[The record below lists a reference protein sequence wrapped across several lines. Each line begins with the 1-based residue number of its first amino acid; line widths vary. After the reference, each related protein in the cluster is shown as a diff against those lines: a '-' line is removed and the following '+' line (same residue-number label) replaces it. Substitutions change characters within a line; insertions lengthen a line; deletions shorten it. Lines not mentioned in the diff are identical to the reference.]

1 MIQRMLRPAHG
12 RVNGKRRE
20 RCHERNA
27 RVALVK
33 PPDRPTARCAGRH
46 AADTHRAQMH
56 RPFPSCSLCL
66 VLATLCL
73 TTTTKAAG
81 AQDAPAAHWP
91 ARAVDRSIPLGPNI
105 ERAYRA
111 GTRDSTGSPGPHYWQ
126 QSVDYV
132 IEARL
137 DVDSAVLHGTEHI
150 TLHNTSPDTLHAIVL
165 RLLQNYYT
173 ADESRDDYVT

>member
-1 MIQRMLRPAHG
+1 MTPTRITLTTICLTACLGPA
-12 RVNGKRRE
+12 
-20 RCHERNA
+20 A
-27 RVALVK
+27 
-33 PPDRPTARCAGRH
+33 
-46 AADTHRAQMH
+46 RAQ
-56 RPFPSCSLCL
+56 S
-66 VLATLCL
+66 
-73 TTTTKAAG
+73 AA
-81 AQDAPAAHWP
+81 APHWP
-91 ARAVDRSIPLGPNI
+91 ARAVDLSIPLGPNI

-137 DVDSAVLHGTEHI
+137 DVDSAILHGNEHI

-173 ADESRDDYVT
+173 ADGHHTQPRR